1 MSLCFKTILTKNGE
15 LIQVIRISEFDPS
28 GTENLGVEP
37 LKEGIRAAIDKNVT
51 NDEFGFWFHTIRRK
65 KDLSLDHDSRSTSSN
80 DDINSTT
87 DNNSSSNNNDS
98 NSDLSNTK
106 PDLVL
111 NVYSEAV
118 PIYVKKSTNPKEQ
131 FGKTTETKERSEI
144 KSEEDVKHGK
154 YCVLS

>member
-1 MSLCFKTILTKNGE
+1 MAVNIGEWANQQIYKEWLKKQETIYQQQPSTLKQHQKTDT
-15 LIQVIRISEFDPS
+15 
-28 GTENLGVEP
+28 
-37 LKEGIRAAIDKNVT
+37 
-51 NDEFGFWFHTIRRK
+51 
-65 KDLSLDHDSRSTSSN
+65 
-80 DDINSTT
+80 
-87 DNNSSSNNNDS
+87 DS